1 MVLDFLLGL
10 GDAGSEGDGDGD
22 GDGVREG
29 ERESESE
36 SEREGEE
43 VSSSDTM
50 SMVRFGVDLEDTN
63 EGGAGDLVIVTV
75 VALEGE
81 WVWI

>member
-1 MVLDFLLGL
+1 MVLDFLLGF
-10 GDAGSEGDGDGD
+10 GDAGSEGDGD

-29 ERESESE
+29 ERESERE
-36 SEREGEE
+36 REREGEE